1 MAEFDERNLP
11 PLEWLRVFEASGRL
25 ENFTA
30 AGREIGLTQA
40 TISQRISALE
50 ANLGVKLFRRLAR
63 GVELTADG
71 DAYLPY
77 VQNALSTLRRGTG
90 ELFEKPHTK
99 CAIAAPASIA
109 ALWIAPRLSALSNS
123 YPKIQISLST
133 IHRLADYDSI
143 ETNYEVRFGSGVWE
157 GCEARELYRETLI
170 PLCAPDLLSTVNLR
184 KWRDLPIIAV
194 KGPREGWIEWARVTG
209 ERPAPTPSLRFDT
222 MITALEAAG
231 AGAGV
236 VLASRPLA
244 GKLLEHGAL
253 VDFGEKSF
261 TMNAGSWLTWP
272 RKRDRLSIH
281 DAICDAL
288 CPTQA
293 S

>member
-25 ENFTA
+25 GNFTA

-50 ANLGVKLFRRLAR
+50 ANLDVKLFRRLAR

-99 CAIAAPASIA
+99 CTIVAPVSVA
-109 ALWIAPRLSALSNS
+109 ALWIAPRLSALSI
-123 YPKIQISLST
+123 PKIQISLST

-143 ETNYEVRFGSGVWE
+143 ETDYEIRFGSGVWE
-157 GCEARELYRETLI
+157 GREARELYRETLI
-170 PLCAPDLLSTVNLR
+170 PLVHR
-184 KWRDLPIIAV
+184 I
-194 KGPREGWIEWARVTG
+194 
-209 ERPAPTPSLRFDT
+209 F
-222 MITALEAAG
+222 
-231 AGAGV
+231 
-236 VLASRPLA
+236 
-244 GKLLEHGAL
+244 
-253 VDFGEKSF
+253 
-261 TMNAGSWLTWP
+261 
-272 RKRDRLSIH
+272 
-281 DAICDAL
+281 
-288 CPTQA
+288 
-293 S
+293 